1 MNKTNSSRS
10 TDQGMGKAS
19 DAKLKVFNGSYS
31 QADSKSIKVKHSV
44 SPLKT
49 GVTLVTGVYGA
60 APPFVFAVMV
70 RALARQSNE
79 LPVPMPACSKVLHI
93 HSGPA
98 RQLEQVKGM
107 CQQLELTG
115 QNIEMQTIEC
125 DSSLD
130 WTNPGTCD
138 TLKRIIQENKC
149 AAIVVQQPVGSVL
162 RINELISIRQS
173 AEKSHSWVVIL
184 QPCES
189 ELKSASTAIFND
201 YLVVS
206 DCDPNPGFDHAFV
219 ITCPDL
225 CSPINPSSGR
235 VVCMVRLKES
245 GLKASFMP
253 FISDD
258 RDIRLMAI
266 LKGMG
271 WTGEKI
277 GNTFNINKSNVSRKL
292 HGIKTDGLPKLSDEM
307 LIKWFDAC
315 GLKVTNTKSGKA
327 PANDENEDEDWDFD
341 DDSDDTEVDED
352 EDEDGDD
359 IDLDKLDHSVRV
371 IVADRSRNKRNERN
385 ERNTGIAPKRKFR

>member
-1 MNKTNSSRS
+1 MTKTNSSRS

-19 DAKLKVFNGSYS
+19 DAKLKVFNGL
-31 QADSKSIKVKHSV
+31 QTV

-49 GVTLVTGVYGA
+49 GVTLFTGFNGPA
-60 APPFVFAVMV
+60 LPFVLAVV
-70 RALARQSNE
+70 VKAFARQSNE
-79 LPVPMPACSKVLHI
+79 LPVPMPECSKVLHI

-115 QNIEMQTIEC
+115 QNIELQTIES
-125 DSSLD
+125 DSLLD

-138 TLKRIIQENKC
+138 TLKRIIQGNKC
-149 AAIVVQQPVGSVL
+149 AAIIVQQPVGSAL
-162 RINELISIRQS
+162 RINELISIRQA

-189 ELKSASTAIFND
+189 ELKSASIAIFND
-201 YLVVS
+201 CFVAS
-206 DCDPNPGFDHAFV
+206 DCDPDPGFDHAFV
-219 ITCPDL
+219 LTCPDL

-245 GLKASFMP
+245 GLKTSFMP

-292 HGIKTDGLPKLSDEM
+292 HGIKTEGLPKLSEEM

-315 GLKVTNTKSGKA
+315 GLKVTNTKIGKA

-341 DDSDDTEVDED
+341 DDSDDAEVDEDED

-359 IDLDKLDHSVRV
+359 IDLEKLDHSVRV

-385 ERNTGIAPKRKFR
+385 ERNERITGIAPKRKFR